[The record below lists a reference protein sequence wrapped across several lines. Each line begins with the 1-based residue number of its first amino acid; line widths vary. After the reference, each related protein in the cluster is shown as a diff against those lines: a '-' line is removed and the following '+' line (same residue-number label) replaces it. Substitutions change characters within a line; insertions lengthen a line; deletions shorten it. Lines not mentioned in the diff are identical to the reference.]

1 MSDNSTKVLED
12 FLNEIFMIIR
22 DISKELFKAI
32 VILFKSAGIG
42 FKKSWKN
49 KKLFIGLVPA
59 CLIPIVARMNVDFF
73 LVDRKFYFKIIYFLL
88 WFSPVYYFALV
99 SCFKSKSE
107 KENDKFKEAFEDL
120 GFKGSDSKLPILK
133 SHTQD
138 KETKIDERVFES
150 KIPIEVW
157 RHNIP
162 QIQAAVNISII
173 SIKQG
178 KSKQIVIMKSMSG
191 SLEIEEKISWSDEY
205 IDPQEGVV
213 CIGESETQKI
223 KIDLNKSPHLLSA
236 GETGSG
242 KSVIVRCILWQLI
255 SQGAIAYMVDFK
267 GGVEFGLQYEKIG
280 QVITE
285 VDEAEALFAS
295 LVEENSRR
303 LKLLRENQV
312 KNIAEYNA
320 KCSGSLRRIVVVID
334 ELAELMD
341 KTGVDDEKKEK
352 LTRIEGYLS
361 TLARLSRA
369 TGINLLIA
377 TQRPDAKVITGQIKN
392 NVPVR
397 ICGRFAD
404 AKASEIVLSN
414 TKAKDL
420 DPIKGRFLFK
430 LGADTIEFQAYYFDD
445 DKHFIPS
452 KIFKVREAFKDNEN
466 KNNLIDEAS
475 SENKTIENNTKET
488 INLVK
493 EKVEVNNEEKKTEV
507 NIIKED
513 VEVKND
519 EISEKSKGEKFN
531 NIGKFDYK

>member
-49 KKLFIGLVPA
+49 KKLFIGLIPSF
-59 CLIPIVARMNVDFF
+59 LIPIVARVNVDFF

-191 SLEIEEKISWSDEY
+191 SLEIEEKIPWSDEY
-205 IDPQEGVV
+205 IEPQEGVV

-285 VDEAEALFAS
+285 VDEAEALFAF

-341 KTGVDDEKKEK
+341 KTGVDEEKKEK
-352 LTRIEGYLS
+352 LTKIEGYLS

-430 LGADTIEFQAYYFDD
+430 LGADTIEFQA
-445 DKHFIPS
+445 
-452 KIFKVREAFKDNEN
+452 
-466 KNNLIDEAS
+466 
-475 SENKTIENNTKET
+475 
-488 INLVK
+488 
-493 EKVEVNNEEKKTEV
+493 
-507 NIIKED
+507 
-513 VEVKND
+513 
-519 EISEKSKGEKFN
+519 
-531 NIGKFDYK
+531 